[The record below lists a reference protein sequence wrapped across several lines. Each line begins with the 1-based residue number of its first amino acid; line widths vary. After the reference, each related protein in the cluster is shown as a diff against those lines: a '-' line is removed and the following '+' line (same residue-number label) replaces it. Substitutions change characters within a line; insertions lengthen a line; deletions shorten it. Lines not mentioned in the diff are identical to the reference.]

1 VRRARFGY
9 DPRFKKTRNWG
20 ETGLNMSGSGK
31 LQLTLFG
38 GFAVSDSDGKTIM
51 VVGKKNQALLAYLA
65 ANAGRVQSREKLAEL
80 LWGDRFNDQARQS
93 LRQAVSTIRKELGD
107 SGENVLRSDGD
118 AISLESSAVSIDAIA
133 FEELAREGSPE
144 SLERAANLYHGS
156 FLEGLNV
163 RENAFQAWST
173 AQNARYAEIAA
184 DVLSRLCSQQKEV
197 GESVKAIA
205 TVQALLELDPT
216 REQAHRDLMS
226 LYATDGQRS
235 KALKQYQVC
244 KDALR
249 TELDVEPEALTN
261 QLYEQIRSSEAILPA
276 TPQDTKR
283 QRLNS
288 QDTPPVPEGASIA
301 VLPFVNLSGDPEQE
315 YFSDGITDDLIT
327 ALSHV
332 RTFLVIARQ
341 SSFAYKGRTVNVK
354 DIGREL
360 GVRYVLE
367 GSVRKAGDKIRV
379 TAQLVEAVTD
389 AHIWAERYDGTLDD
403 IFDLQDKIAQSVVG
417 AIEPELQRAE
427 FERIKQKRPES
438 FDAYDL
444 TLYGL
449 AKMNRLTAKDNE
461 EALQY
466 FVSAI
471 EIDPAYARAYV
482 CASYCY
488 RRQVQLEGMMLP
500 EKTITEAIRLARE
513 GLRLA
518 PTDPYVLWQTAMTI
532 ALVGKDFDEALM
544 LVKRSLKINNSSNR
558 AWIASGMIH
567 CYVGEPETA
576 IEHAEKAMR
585 LSPLDISMWVACWVM
600 ATGNLQLGNYQ
611 EAADWANKS
620 IRRHPD
626 YLSSKYILAASL
638 AQLDRNSELKATVSE
653 IMAVDPAISVDR
665 FVKIHP
671 VARYRNLDGFLEGLK
686 KAGLPPE
693 A

>member
-1 VRRARFGY
+1 MRRARFGY

-65 ANAGRVQSREKLAEL
+65 ANAGRVQSREKLAGL

-118 AISLESSAVSIDAIA
+118 AISLESSAVSIDAIT

-144 SLERAANLYHGS
+144 SLERAANLYQGS
-156 FLEGLNV
+156 FLEGFNV

-205 TVQALLELDPT
+205 TVQTLLELDPA

-249 TELDVEPEALTN
+249 SELDVEPEALTN

-276 TPQDTKR
+276 TPQDTKQ

-354 DIGREL
+354 DIGRAL

-500 EKTITEAIRLARE
+500 EKTFTEAIRLARE

-518 PTDPYVLWQTAMTI
+518 PTDPYVLWQTALTF

-620 IRRHPD
+620 IRRHPEN
-626 YLSSKYILAASL
+626 LSAKYILAASL

-653 IMAVDPAISVDR
+653 ILAVDPAISVDR

>member
-1 VRRARFGY
+1 MN
-9 DPRFKKTRNWG
+9 T
-20 ETGLNMSGSGK
+20 SGSGK

-118 AISLESSAVSIDAIA
+118 AISLESSAVSIDSIR

-163 RENAFQAWST
+163 RESAFQAWST

-205 TVQALLELDPT
+205 TVQALLELDST

-235 KALKQYQVC
+235 QALKQYQVC

-249 TELDVEPEALTN
+249 SELDVEPEALTN

-500 EKTITEAIRLARE
+500 EKTFTEAIRLARE

-518 PTDPYVLWQTAMTI
+518 PTDPYVLWQSAMTI

-544 LVKRSLKINNSSNR
+544 LVKRSLSINNSSNR

-611 EAADWANKS
+611 EAAVWANKS
-620 IRRHPD
+620 IRRHPEN
-626 YLSSKYILAASL
+626 LSAKYILVASL
-638 AQLDRNSELKATVSE
+638 AQLDRNSELKATISE
-653 IMAVDPAISVDR
+653 IMAVDPEISVDR

>member
-1 VRRARFGY
+1 MN
-9 DPRFKKTRNWG
+9 T
-20 ETGLNMSGSGK
+20 SGSGK

-118 AISLESSAVSIDAIA
+118 AISLESSAVSIDSIR

-163 RENAFQAWST
+163 RESAFQAWST
-173 AQNARYAEIAA
+173 AQSARYAEIAA

-216 REQAHRDLMS
+216 REQAHRALMS

-235 KALKQYQVC
+235 QALKQYQVC

-249 TELDVEPEALTN
+249 SELDVEPEALTN

-500 EKTITEAIRLARE
+500 EKTFTEAIRLARE

-518 PTDPYVLWQTAMTI
+518 PTDPYVLWQTALTF

-567 CYVGEPETA
+567 CYVGEPEAA

-585 LSPLDISMWVACWVM
+585 LSPLDISMWVACFVI

-626 YLSSKYILAASL
+626 NLSAKYILAASL
-638 AQLDRNSELKATVSE
+638 AQLDRNPESVAIVDE
-653 IMAVDPAISVDR
+653 ILAVDPAMTINR
-665 FVKIHP
+665 FVDIHP
-671 VARYRNLDGFLEGLK
+671 VTRYRNLDGYLEGLK
-686 KAGLPPE
+686 KAGLT